1 MMKNEFKRF
10 SDSTLKKI
18 SKDELIEYIRLLQ
31 ENLQM
36 IYVQYERTVEVNIK
50 LSECITEE
58 KMKEIEK
65 ELFKKWEQEENDG
78 IIVAVEDK
86 ELIGE

>member
-1 MMKNEFKRF
+1 MKNEFKRF
-10 SDSTLKKI
+10 SDSTLKNL

-36 IYVQYERTVEVNIK
+36 LYVQYERTVEANGK

-58 KMKEIEK
+58 KRKEIQNKLFEK
-65 ELFKKWEQEENDG
+65 WAND
-78 IIVAVEDK
+78 EKD
-86 ELIGE
+86 

>member
-10 SDSTLKKI
+10 SDSTLKNL

-36 IYVQYERTVEVNIK
+36 LDIQYKRAVEANIK
-50 LSECITEE
+50 FSECITEE
-58 KMKEIEK
+58 KRKEIQN
-65 ELFKKWEQEENDG
+65 ELFKKWAND
-78 IIVAVEDK
+78 EKD
-86 ELIGE
+86 